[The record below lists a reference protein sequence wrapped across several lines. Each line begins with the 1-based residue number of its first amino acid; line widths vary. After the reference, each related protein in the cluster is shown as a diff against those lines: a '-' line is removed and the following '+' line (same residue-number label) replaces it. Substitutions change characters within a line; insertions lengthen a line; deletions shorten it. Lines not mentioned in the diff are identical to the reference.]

1 MNTLKYAVIV
11 DLQNDFITGTLGN
24 KKSENILKN
33 VAMFI
38 KDFDGDIIFTRDTH
52 KNNYLETNEGK
63 HLPVEHCVKGT
74 LGHQIHR
81 SLLGW
86 KDAKVVD
93 KPTFGSFELKDEISS
108 TIYFKRKK
116 ELAGTPEAF
125 DYTVKKDK
133 DIEIHFCGTCTDI
146 CVVSNAMIL
155 KAAFPEAKIVVHKKL
170 CAGLDKEGHE
180 AALLVMQRCQI
191 EVED

>member
-24 KKSENILKN
+24 KKAENILKN

-52 KNNYLETNEGK
+52 ENNYLETNEGK
-63 HLPVEHCVKGT
+63 HLPVEHCIKGT

-93 KPTFGSFELKDEISS
+93 KPTFGSFELKDVISDM
-108 TIYFKRKK
+108 IYFERRN
-116 ELAGTPEAF
+116 ELAGTPNAAF
-125 DYTVKKDK
+125 YDRMMDK
-133 DIEIHFCGTCTDI
+133 DIEIHLCGTCTDI

-180 AALLVMQRCQI
+180 AALLIMQRCQI